1 MSEDRT
7 RSVAPRTLDPSARLR
22 LIVFCGG
29 QVSSHPVPR
38 SGEIVIGRGEDAHV
52 RIDHVTVSRKHATI
66 IVGDALTIVDHGSFN
81 GTSIGGRKIA
91 PNTPVPL
98 GIATIAELGET
109 MVVLQV
115 EGPDTVTGSRGLSA
129 APPRPEVSPAM
140 QHLYRLIDNVA
151 QSNITVIVRGET
163 GAGKEVVAEEIHR
176 RSPRAPKPLVKL
188 NCAALPEQ
196 LLEGELFGYERG
208 AFTGATSAKPGLIEV
223 ADGGTL
229 FLDEVG
235 ELPPATQAK
244 LLRVV
249 ESREVLRLG
258 SLRPKSVDVRFVAA
272 THRDLE
278 DMVARG
284 IFRQDLYYRLNGV
297 SLGIPPLRE
306 RVDEI
311 PRLANEFVARFCRE
325 SRRPT
330 LPISDAAMA
339 VLKTYPWPGNVRELR
354 NVIERAVV
362 FCKTV
367 AIAPEHLGIV
377 DRSSRPPSNYPAAP
391 AHDQH
396 LGQAAFAATAFA
408 APAAAAGPGQPGPR
422 SPSQPPPYHSP
433 SQPPPYHPPSQPP
446 AGHHPSQPPFPHPP
460 YPGAQPP
467 FGSQTP
473 GASTVAFGS
482 SLPAEVDALER
493 ERILAVL
500 AQCGGN
506 QTQAAEMLGIS
517 RRTLLRRLDEY
528 AVPRPRK
535 T

>member
-1 MSEDRT
+1 
-7 RSVAPRTLDPSARLR
+7 
-22 LIVFCGG
+22 
-29 QVSSHPVPR
+29 VPR

-66 IVGDALTIVDHGSFN
+66 VVGDALTIVDHGSFN

-91 PNTPVPL
+91 PNTPAPL

-115 EGPDTVTGSRGLSA
+115 EGPDTVTGSRGLAAA
-129 APPRPEVSPAM
+129 APPSPAQTSAGM

-176 RSPRAPKPLVKL
+176 RSPRAQKSLVKL
-188 NCAALPEQ
+188 NCAALPEH

-208 AFTGATSAKPGLIEV
+208 AFTGATAAKPGLIEA

-235 ELPPATQAK
+235 ELPLATQAK

-258 SLRPKSVDVRFVAA
+258 SLRPKSIDVRFVAA

-284 IFRQDLYYRLNGV
+284 LFRQDLYYRLNGV
-297 SLGIPPLRE
+297 SLAIPPLRE
-306 RVDEI
+306 RVEEI
-311 PRLANEFVARFCRE
+311 PRLANEFIARFCRE
-325 SRRPT
+325 SKRPS
-330 LPISDAAMA
+330 LPVSDAAMA
-339 VLKTYPWPGNVRELR
+339 VLEAYPWPGNVRELR

-362 FCKTV
+362 FCRTV
-367 AIAPEHLGIV
+367 AIAPEHLGLPL
-377 DRSSRPPSNYPAAP
+377 DRTSRPPVGFAAP
-391 AHDQH
+391 YDPPFGSA
-396 LGQAAFAATAFA
+396 AAFAATAFA
-408 APAAAAGPGQPGPR
+408 TPA
-422 SPSQPPPYHSP
+422 QPPSH
-433 SQPPPYHPPSQPP
+433 
-446 AGHHPSQPPFPHPP
+446 HHPSQPPFAAPSHHHPSS
-460 YPGAQPP
+460 PP
-467 FGSQTP
+467 LPVHHPSSP
-473 GASTVAFGS
+473 PVASTVAFGP
-482 SLPAEVDALER
+482 SLPAEVGALER

-506 QTQAAEMLGIS
+506 QTQAAEVLGIS

-535 T
+535 A

>member
-7 RSVAPRTLDPSARLR
+7 RSVAPRALDPSARLR

-29 QVSSHPVPR
+29 QVSSHAVPR
-38 SGEIVIGRGEDAHV
+38 AGELVLGRGEEAHV
-52 RIDHVTVSRKHATI
+52 RIDHATVSRKHATI
-66 IVGDALTIVDHGSFN
+66 TLGDEPSIVDHGSFN
-81 GTSIGGRKIA
+81 GTSIGGQKIA
-91 PNTPVPL
+91 PNAPVAL

-115 EGPDTVTGSRGLSA
+115 EGPSAVTGSRGLSS
-129 APPRPEVSPAM
+129 APPRPEVSAAM
-140 QHLYRLIDNVA
+140 QHLYRLVDNVA

-176 RSPRAPKPLVKL
+176 RSPRATRELVKL
-188 NCAALPEQ
+188 NCAALPEH

-208 AFTGATSAKPGLIEV
+208 AFTGATAAKPGLIEV

-258 SLRPKSVDVRFVAA
+258 SLRPKAVDVRFVAA

-278 DMVARG
+278 EMVARG
-284 IFRQDLYYRLNGV
+284 AFRQDLYYRLNGV
-297 SLGIPPLRE
+297 SLAIPPLRE

-311 PRLANEFVARFCRE
+311 PRLANEFVGRFCRE
-325 SRRPT
+325 SKRPA
-330 LPISDAAMA
+330 LPISDAALA
-339 VLKTYPWPGNVRELR
+339 VLKTYGWPGNVRELR
-354 NVIERAVV
+354 NVMERAIV
-362 FCKTV
+362 FCRTV
-367 AIAPEHLGIV
+367 AIAPDHLGLPL
-377 DRSSRPPSNYPAAP
+377 DRTSRPPHHHPSAPPPPHHHPSSPPPYPP
-391 AHDQH
+391 S
-396 LGQAAFAATAFA
+396 
-408 APAAAAGPGQPGPR
+408 R
-422 SPSQPPPYHSP
+422 EPSQPP
-433 SQPPPYHPPSQPP
+433 
-446 AGHHPSQPPFPHPP
+446 GM
-460 YPGAQPP
+460 
-467 FGSQTP
+467 
-473 GASTVAFGS
+473 STVAFGS

-535 T
+535 A

>member
-7 RSVAPRTLDPSARLR
+7 RSVAPRALDPSARLR

-29 QVSSHPVPR
+29 QVSSHAVPR
-38 SGEIVIGRGEDAHV
+38 AGELVLGRGEEAHV
-52 RIDHVTVSRKHATI
+52 RIDHATVSRKHATI
-66 IVGDALTIVDHGSFN
+66 TLGDEPSIVDHGSFN
-81 GTSIGGRKIA
+81 GTSIGGQKIA
-91 PNTPVPL
+91 PNAPVAL

-115 EGPDTVTGSRGLSA
+115 EGPSAVTGSRGLSS
-129 APPRPEVSPAM
+129 APPRPEVSAAM
-140 QHLYRLIDNVA
+140 QHLYRLVDNVA

-176 RSPRAPKPLVKL
+176 RSPRATRELVKL
-188 NCAALPEQ
+188 NCAALPEH

-208 AFTGATSAKPGLIEV
+208 AFTGATAAKPGLIEV

-258 SLRPKSVDVRFVAA
+258 SLRPKAVDVRFVAA

-278 DMVARG
+278 EMVARG
-284 IFRQDLYYRLNGV
+284 AFRQDLYYRLNGV
-297 SLGIPPLRE
+297 SLAIPPLRE

-311 PRLANEFVARFCRE
+311 PRLANEFVGRFCRE
-325 SRRPT
+325 SKRPA
-330 LPISDAAMA
+330 LPISDAALA
-339 VLKTYPWPGNVRELR
+339 VLKTYGWPGNVRELR
-354 NVIERAVV
+354 NVMERAIV
-362 FCKTV
+362 FCRTV
-367 AIAPEHLGIV
+367 AIAPDHLGLPL
-377 DRSSRPPSNYPAAP
+377 DRTSRPPHHHPSAPPPPHHHPSAPPPPHHHPSSPPPYPP
-391 AHDQH
+391 S
-396 LGQAAFAATAFA
+396 
-408 APAAAAGPGQPGPR
+408 R
-422 SPSQPPPYHSP
+422 EPSQPP
-433 SQPPPYHPPSQPP
+433 
-446 AGHHPSQPPFPHPP
+446 GM
-460 YPGAQPP
+460 
-467 FGSQTP
+467 
-473 GASTVAFGS
+473 STVAFGS

-535 T
+535 A